1 MQDQQPK
8 TPIFPPV
15 HVSVSLQREL
25 SPEELTIVKQINRRY
40 KTSEIELVTSE
51 KTLSARLYK
60 LDPDKYHGDLKE
72 IIQNSPMGKRYG
84 EDLENPFELL
94 MQKILSIGSYG
105 IRYRKRI
112 YAGYAAERKVAGRKE
127 KEAKR
132 ELYYYARDSPFEERN
147 NPVPEKYV
155 NRIICADSEHL
166 LEELPD
172 NCIDLIITSPPYN
185 FGLDYSSTGDSAH
198 WEEYLDKLFRV
209 FKQGI
214 RVLKFGG
221 RFIVNVQPLFSD
233 YIPLHHII
241 SSFFM
246 NEKMIW
252 KGEILWEK
260 NNYNCKYT
268 SWGSW
273 KSPSSPYLKYTWE
286 FIEIFCKGSLKK
298 PGVSE
303 NADISDEEFK
313 SWVVAKWSIGT
324 ERRMKQYDHPAM
336 FPEELVNRCLK
347 LFSFTDDIIL
357 DPFNGAG
364 TTTAVASK
372 INRRYLGI
380 DISDEYCNTAEK
392 RLLEESIVRPKSQKT
407 TGEEK
412 RVSDP
417 ISAEKQPKRRGRPPK
432 QKTQTEASSPRH
444 LQTFLP
450 DQD

>member
-1 MQDQQPK
+1 MQDQKPK
-8 TPIFPPV
+8 TPNHPPV
-15 HVSVSLQREL
+15 IVSVPLEREL
-25 SPEELTIVKQINRRY
+25 VSDEHTILKQINRRY
-40 KTSEIELVTSE
+40 KISEIELVGSE
-51 KTLSARLYK
+51 RNLSARLYK
-60 LDPDKYHGDLKE
+60 LDPDKYHNDLNA
-72 IIQNSPMGKRYG
+72 IIQNSSICSRYG

-94 MQKILSIGSYG
+94 IQKILSIGSYG

-112 YAGYAAERKVAGRKE
+112 YAGYAAERKVADRKE
-127 KEAKR
+127 KEQKR
-132 ELYYYARDSPFEERN
+132 ESYYYARDAPFEERN
-147 NPVPEKYV
+147 NQVPPEYV
-155 NRIICADSEHL
+155 NRIFCADSEDL
-166 LEELPD
+166 LKELPD

-185 FGLDYSSTGDSAH
+185 FGLDYSSSGDSAH

-214 RVLKFGG
+214 RVLKYGG

-233 YIPLHHII
+233 YIPLHHVI

-246 NEKMIW
+246 SEKMIW

-298 PGVSE
+298 PGRSE

-324 ERRMKQYDHPAM
+324 ERRMKQYEHPAM
-336 FPEELVNRCLK
+336 FPEELVTRCLK
-347 LFSFTDDIIL
+347 LFSFKDDIIL

-364 TTTAVASK
+364 TTTAVASG

-380 DISDEYCNTAEK
+380 DISNEYCATAEK
-392 RLLEESIVRPKSQKT
+392 RLSEERIVRPVSQKKIR
-407 TGEEK
+407 EE
-412 RVSDP
+412 REVSAP
-417 ISAEKQPKRRGRPPK
+417 ISVEPQPKRRGRPPK
-432 QKTQTEASSPRH
+432 QRAQTEVPSPPP
-444 LQTFLP
+444 LQRFLP
-450 DQD
+450 DLN